1 MIDLLALPILGA
13 AGYALHRRSRT
24 ASAERAGMLRACH
37 DLLAEPVHG
46 RDPTG
51 FGTLRGRFQDM
62 PVEVRVIS
70 EALAFRRL
78 PQLWL
83 SVSVH
88 HATGVRGTIDILRRA
103 VGAEFYAPADTL
115 PGRYDV
121 PVGWP
126 GETLV
131 RGSLNAGAL
140 LVRASGAVATILAE
154 PRVKEVLF
162 TPRGIRIVSQ
172 LCQGERGAYLL
183 LRENCFP
190 VTQIGPEELRPLL
203 VRATDLVRK
212 VTDKGAV
219 EDAVHGSEDTPARVA
234 A

>member
-1 MIDLLALPILGA
+1 MIDLLVLPILGA
-13 AGYALHRRSRT
+13 AGYTFYRRSRT
-24 ASAERAGMLRACH
+24 ASAERAGLLRACEY
-37 DLLAEPVHG
+37 LLAEPVHG

-51 FGTLRGRFQDM
+51 FGTLAGRFLDM
-62 PVEVRVIS
+62 PVEVRVIP

-88 HATGVRGTIDILRRA
+88 RPTGVRGTIDVLRRA
-103 VGAEFYAPADTL
+103 VGVEFYAPADEL
-115 PGRYDV
+115 PRRYDV
-121 PVGWP
+121 PKGWP

-131 RGSLNAGAL
+131 RGSPSAESL
-140 LVRASGAVATILAE
+140 LVRASGAIATILTE
-154 PRVKEVLF
+154 PRVKEVLL

-183 LRENCFP
+183 LRENRFP
-190 VTQIGPEELRPLL
+190 MTQISPEQLRPLL
-203 VRATDLVRK
+203 ARATDLVWSL
-212 VTDKGAV
+212 TSEGT
-219 EDAVHGSEDTPARVA
+219 VHGSEEAPARTA